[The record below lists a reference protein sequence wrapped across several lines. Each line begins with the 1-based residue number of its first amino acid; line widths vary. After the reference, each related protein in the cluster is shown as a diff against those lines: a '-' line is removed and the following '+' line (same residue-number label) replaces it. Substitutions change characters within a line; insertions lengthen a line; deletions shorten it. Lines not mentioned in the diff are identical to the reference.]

1 MRVAIGSDHAGF
13 PLKDWLREVL
23 RELGVEVQD
32 LGTHDETSVDY
43 VDFARRVAEAVA
55 GGEADRGIAICG
67 TGVGT
72 SITANKVPGIRAALC
87 HEGYTARMSRE
98 HNDANVLCLGG
109 RVVGRELAAEIVR
122 IFLSTNFGGGRHARR
137 VDKIAELERS
147 QPVRSGSRPDPV
159 PAGPPARRGPRSTR
173 G

>member
-13 PLKDWLREVL
+13 FLKEWLRDLLRDQGLEV
-23 RELGVEVQD
+23 ED

-43 VDFARRVAEAVA
+43 VDYARRVAEAVA
-55 GGEADRGIAICG
+55 EGRAERGIAICG
-67 TGVGT
+67 TGIGT

-109 RVVGRELAAEIVR
+109 RVIGRELAGEIAR
-122 IFLSTNFGGGRHARR
+122 IFLSAEFSGGRHARR
-137 VDKIAELERS
+137 VDKISELDRS
-147 QPVRSGSRPDPV
+147 RSAPDRSRRNQE
-159 PAGPPARRGPRSTR
+159 PAANPRRGPRPR